1 MNRNLDIIKMKHAF
15 YRMTGQ
21 SSTGYIIATAV
32 LVLALF
38 FPWNG
43 EPSVM
48 VQFLN
53 AVRDLYSND
62 TYVISLPN

>member
-1 MNRNLDIIKMKHAF
+1 MSKGRDNIMMKHALNK
-15 YRMTGQ
+15 MTGQ

-32 LVLALF
+32 LVMALF